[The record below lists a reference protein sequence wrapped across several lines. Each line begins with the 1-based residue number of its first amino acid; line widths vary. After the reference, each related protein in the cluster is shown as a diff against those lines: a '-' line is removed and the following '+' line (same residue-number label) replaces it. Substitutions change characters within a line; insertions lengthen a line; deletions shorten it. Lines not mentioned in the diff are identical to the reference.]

1 MSDSMNS
8 YVDLDKLNTSE
19 VVYSGIQ
26 FVIAIAMIVVG
37 RIYTKIQI
45 KIFNNSLGWVRI

>member
-1 MSDSMNS
+1 MADTMNS
-8 YVDLDKLNTSE
+8 FVDPDKLNTSE

-37 RIYTKIQI
+37 RIYTTIQ
-45 KIFNNSLGWVRI
+45 